1 MMLKVLLPTKV
12 MVYQEVERIVGES
25 ENGSFCILPRHIDFV
40 TALVPGIFIYQ
51 TDGKEEF
58 LAVDQGVLVKK
69 SEEVLVSVRNAVH
82 SENLEELKGTVE
94 NQFTML
100 DEREKEARSAIAK
113 FEADFARRFLE
124 LEK

>member
-1 MMLKVLLPTKV
+1 
-12 MVYQEVERIVGES
+12 
-25 ENGSFCILPRHIDFV
+25 
-40 TALVPGIFIYQ
+40 
-51 TDGKEEF
+51 
-58 LAVDQGVLVKK
+58 
-69 SEEVLVSVRNAVH
+69 
-82 SENLEELKGTVE
+82 LKGTVE